1 MLKWWLHPQYI
12 IRCSYFAL
20 IFLSFYRSTDAF
32 ACFLLPPNFPGKDFQ
47 SYLPPQIIQIQPP
60 QIFFVEQH
68 CLKMFTEEVLKN
80 VFPLLEGEDLA
91 ACMGVCKQ
99 WRHIAK
105 DDFYWKCQCAKKW
118 PSVCKR
124 TKPPTGT
131 YYKMFQTF
139 SKRRLNRTL
148 PPPRLSF
155 ENLEFFVDIW
165 SEDKP
170 VYSGLIP
177 GLAMETGIKPLP
189 SGISNVLRTHL
200 AKPDYKMVVPAEP
213 RFTVPL
219 NQTVSVSMLVGRNDS
234 DKVARIINR
243 SVFEYIDRS
252 SYRALAFEYLDLSPY
267 YPFVSGIRAWVSLLF
282 MDAEDINDGVLDVF
296 GIQLDFCD
304 VAETKEEV
312 LWLLDMLDW
321 K

>member
-1 MLKWWLHPQYI
+1 
-12 IRCSYFAL
+12 
-20 IFLSFYRSTDAF
+20 
-32 ACFLLPPNFPGKDFQ
+32 
-47 SYLPPQIIQIQPP
+47 
-60 QIFFVEQH
+60 
-68 CLKMFTEEVLKN
+68 MFTEEVMKN

-91 ACMGVCKQ
+91 ACMGVSKQ

-165 SEDKP
+165 SEDEP

-213 RFTVPL
+213 RFTIPL

-252 SYRALAFEYLDLSPY
+252 SFRALAFEYLDLSPY

>member
-1 MLKWWLHPQYI
+1 MFPQ
-12 IRCSYFAL
+12 
-20 IFLSFYRSTDAF
+20 
-32 ACFLLPPNFPGKDFQ
+32 
-47 SYLPPQIIQIQPP
+47 
-60 QIFFVEQH
+60 
-68 CLKMFTEEVLKN
+68 EVLKN

-91 ACMGVCKQ
+91 ACMGVSKQ
-99 WRHIAK
+99 WRDIAR

-124 TKPPTGT
+124 NKPPTET

-165 SEDKP
+165 SEDKLI
-170 VYSGLIP
+170 YSGLIP
-177 GLAMETGIKPLP
+177 GVAFETGIDPLP
-189 SGISNVLRTHL
+189 SEISSVLRMFLGRHDFMML
-200 AKPDYKMVVPAEP
+200 VPAEP
-213 RFTVPL
+213 RFAIPL
-219 NQTVSVSMLVGRNDS
+219 NETVSVSMFVARNDS

-243 SVFEYIDRS
+243 SVFEYIDHS

-267 YPFVSGIRAWVSLLF
+267 YPFISGVRAWVSLLF
-282 MDAEDINDGVLDVF
+282 MDVNDGVLDVF

-304 VAETKEEV
+304 VADTRDEV

>member
-1 MLKWWLHPQYI
+1 M
-12 IRCSYFAL
+12 CS
-20 IFLSFYRSTDAF
+20 
-32 ACFLLPPNFPGKDFQ
+32 
-47 SYLPPQIIQIQPP
+47 
-60 QIFFVEQH
+60 FVEQH

-282 MDAEDINDGVLDVF
+282 MDAEDINDGALDVF